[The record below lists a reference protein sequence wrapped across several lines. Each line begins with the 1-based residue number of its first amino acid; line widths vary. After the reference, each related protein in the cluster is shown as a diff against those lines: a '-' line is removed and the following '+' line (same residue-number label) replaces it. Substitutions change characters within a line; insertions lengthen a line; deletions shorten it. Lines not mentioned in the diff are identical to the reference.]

1 MTAVKITVDRDSC
14 IGSGT
19 CVQLAP
25 GGFELDDDGVAE
37 AVEPL
42 AASEASLRT
51 AERSCP
57 VRAITVSI
65 LPEQ

>member
-1 MTAVKITVDRDSC
+1 MSEMRVSIDRDSC

-25 GGFELDDDGVAE
+25 ESFELDDDGVAT
-37 AVEPL
+37 L
-42 AASEASLRT
+42 ISSSAAGETSLRT

-57 VRAITVSI
+57 VHAIKVNSRTHS
-65 LPEQ
+65 

>member
-1 MTAVKITVDRDSC
+1 MPAVKVTVDRDSC

-25 GGFELDDDGVAE
+25 GGFKLDDEGVAE
-37 AVEPL
+37 PVEPL
-42 AASEASLRT
+42 LASAASLRT

-57 VRAITVSI
+57 VRAIAVSL
-65 LPEQ
+65 LP

>member
-1 MTAVKITVDRDSC
+1 MSAVKVTVDRDSC

-25 GGFELDDDGVAE
+25 GGFDLDDEGVAQP
-37 AVEPL
+37 AEPL
-42 AASEASLRT
+42 QASVASLRT

-57 VRAITVSI
+57 VRAIAVSI
-65 LPEQ
+65 RP

>member
-1 MTAVKITVDRDSC
+1 MTAARVTVDRDSC

-25 GGFELDDDGVAE
+25 GGFELDDEGVAE
-37 AVEPL
+37 AADPL
-42 AASEASLRT
+42 LASEASLRT

-57 VRAITVSI
+57 VRAITVSF
-65 LPEQ
+65 LP